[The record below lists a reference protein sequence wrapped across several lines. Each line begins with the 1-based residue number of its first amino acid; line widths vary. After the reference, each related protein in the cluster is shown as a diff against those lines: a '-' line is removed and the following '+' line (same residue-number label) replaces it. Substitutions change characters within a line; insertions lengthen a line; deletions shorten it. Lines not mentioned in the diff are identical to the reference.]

1 MYSQV
6 YGVKTMSIV
15 EEVKELLER
24 KASKE
29 ALEWGAA
36 IGLFDKR
43 RTSSREVLHLAKSFY
58 DGYIKELKRWL
69 DGISSD

>member
-1 MYSQV
+1 M
-6 YGVKTMSIV
+6 KTMSIV
-15 EEVKELLER
+15 EEVIELLER

-36 IGLFDKR
+36 MGLFDER
-43 RTSSREVLHLAKSFY
+43 RTSSREVSHLREEFY
-58 DGYIKELKRWL
+58 KGYIKELKRWL